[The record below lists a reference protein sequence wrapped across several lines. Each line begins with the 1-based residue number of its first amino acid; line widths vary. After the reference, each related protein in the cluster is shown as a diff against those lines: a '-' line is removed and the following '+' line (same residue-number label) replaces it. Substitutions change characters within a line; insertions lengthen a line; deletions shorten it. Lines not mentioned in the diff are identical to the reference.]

1 MDYKLQFRCNETF
14 LTKIDAFAANHDM
27 SRSEAIR
34 NLIGIGLNTNVVA
47 ADEFKDFLLSLGYDR
62 VSEIPGQELDNVT
75 GKYLEWAKSRN

>member
-14 LTKIDAFAANHDM
+14 LTKIDAFAAHHNM
-27 SRSEAIR
+27 TRSEAIR
-34 NLIGIGLNTNVVA
+34 NLIGIGLTTNVVA

-62 VSEIPGQELDNVT
+62 VSEIPTQELDNVT